1 MWLENLKELKK
12 RSGMSA
18 QQIADAANLPERTVS
33 RILSGDTPDPRMD
46 TIRRMVAVLDGSLDE
61 VFAETDTVV
70 GSKTLRAAQKELA
83 EATES
88 LSMARAEIAMLKD
101 KVTGLEAENDRLRLT
116 VAHKEEIISL
126 HNYYLGR
133 R

>member
-18 QQIADAANLPERTVS
+18 QQIADAAKLPERTVS

-61 VFAETDTVV
+61 VFADTDTVV
-70 GSKTLRAAQKELA
+70 GSKTLRATQKELA

-116 VAHKEEIISL
+116 VAHKEEIISI